1 MSFFT
6 HPVVP
11 RSNAS
16 SSLVR
21 RASGVLAA
29 GLVATLLAGC
39 ERPPVDATQ
48 NGYRGTG
55 MEHVTNPRILA
66 KAAPLHVAPPSAP
79 AASPDGPKAG
89 QVYQNVK
96 VLGNL
101 SVAEFSR
108 NMAAITE
115 WVAPK
120 EGCNYCHNAQ
130 NFADDSKYTKV
141 VARRMIQM
149 TQHLNVDWQ
158 KHVGNT
164 GVTCYTCH
172 RGNPV
177 PAQVWYKPA
186 DRKYAANSIMGDLA
200 GQNLASKSVGYT
212 SLPFDPFTPYL
223 KEDKPIRVN
232 GTEALKFTGVN
243 ANTTSTKQAEHTYAL
258 MVHMSTSLGVNCT
271 FCHNTRNFADWKEAP
286 PQRVT
291 AWHGIRMARD
301 LNNAYLEPLTK
312 DFPVN
317 RLGVHGDVAKVNC
330 ASCHQGVSKP
340 LNGAAMAKN
349 HPELLTTAAYVPAP
363 AAPAMPAA
371 MAEAMRA
378 VLYFGVNSP
387 KVETGK
393 EKGWTELL
401 TALKDK
407 PDLKVAISGYHS
419 ASGTLAANQEL
430 AKKRAFAVRDMLAAA
445 GVAGDRVVLEKP
457 QQVQANS
464 AGEDA
469 ESRRVEVTVK

>member
-1 MSFFT
+1 MSR
-6 HPVVP
+6 VLNVWMR
-11 RSNAS
+11 RSLQLLA
-16 SSLVR
+16 V
-21 RASGVLAA
+21 GGLAA
-29 GLVATLLAGC
+29 ALVGC
-39 ERPPVDATQ
+39 GERPPVVAKQ
-48 NGYRGTG
+48 LGYRGTG
-55 MEHVTNPRILA
+55 MEQVSNPRLIA
-66 KAAPLHVAPPSAP
+66 EAAPLHVAPPSAP
-79 AASPDGPKAG
+79 AASPEGPKAG

-186 DRKYAANSIMGDLA
+186 DRKYTQNSVMGDLA
-200 GQNLASKSVGYT
+200 GQNMGSASVGYS

-223 KEDKPIRVN
+223 KEDKQISLQ
-232 GTEALKFTGVN
+232 GKEALKFTGAK
-243 ANTTSTKQAEHTYAL
+243 ANLASTKQAEHTYGL
-258 MVHMSTSLGVNCT
+258 MIHMATSLGVNCT

-301 LNNAYLEPLTK
+301 LNVAYMEPLTST
-312 DFPVN
+312 FPAN

-330 ASCHQGVSKP
+330 ASCHQGVNKP

-349 HPELLTTAAYVPAP
+349 HPELLTTAAYVPAA

-371 MAEAMRA
+371 MADAMRA

-393 EKGWTELL
+393 EKGWAELL
-401 TALKDK
+401 AALKDK
-407 PDLKVAISGYHS
+407 PDMKVAISGYHS